1 MTALPASDGW
11 QPQLLRRACCRCR
24 QVCGPGRRAGRGDGG
39 CAGECA
45 AAARRRRHRA
55 GGCADLD
62 GTRPAGR
69 GGSDDLAAA
78 LAGAGCAPEQIELVV
93 LTHLDFDHCGGC
105 LAAAAFTRGRS
116 GRRAAGRR
124 LRPGGDRAAA
134 NRRAGWTG
142 SRTVGRL
149 RPGSCF
155 GRRPATAPAIRWPR
169 SVASLVH
176 LADLVHHRLHVQ
188 HPQWDRRFD
197 SDVEVA
203 LATRLRVLD
212 ELARSGL
219 IVTAS
224 HIAGAGRIVPA
235 AGGGQRWQDA

>member
-1 MTALPASDGW
+1 MCRRMCCCCAVTPAPCWWMRGSGRYAAGW
-11 QPQLLRRACCRCR
+11 P
-24 QVCGPGRRAGRGDGG
+24 
-39 CAGECA
+39 
-45 AAARRRRHRA
+45 
-55 GGCADLD
+55 
-62 GTRPAGR
+62 

-105 LAAAAFTRGRS
+105 LQLPQSRVAVPAGAQPADGCGQEVIAQLESEGRVDRIQDGGEAAPGVVL
-116 GRRAAGRR
+116 RAA
-124 LRPGGDRAAA
+124 PGH
-134 NRRAGWTG
+134 RAGHSLAEIG
-142 SRTVGRL
+142 G
-149 RPGSCF
+149 
-155 GRRPATAPAIRWPR
+155 
-169 SVASLVH
+169 SLVH